1 MSVINPTIPSEIFP
15 KIVGNFST
23 PLSVINPTI
32 LSEIFSKIVGNFS
45 TSLSVINPAILSEI
59 FPKIFGQLKIQTSR
73 KLFLMN
79 WIFLRPNS
87 RNYFQFYVGN
97 ISEYILGKIADPF
110 GFIAVRLFSEIF
122 PKNFVQCR
130 LRRLD
135 IIKEEV
141 QMNLE
146 EANENRPLTITYVE
160 DQ

>member
-87 RNYFQFYVGN
+87 TNYFQFYVGN

-110 GFIAVRLFSEIF
+110 GFLAVRLFSEIF
-122 PKNFVQCR
+122 PKNFLQCSKGILKFKNIHIWMFFIFFYKR
-130 LRRLD
+130 SVKISNFQIAL
-135 IIKEEV
+135 
-141 QMNLE
+141 
-146 EANENRPLTITYVE
+146 
-160 DQ
+160 